1 MKRSLVLLIFLVALG
16 CSRGPEQEWVAAET
30 AYEEGQYQRA
40 LALAESAFE
49 RHPDAPAAR
58 RVLILSSAATG
69 DVGRGMTLLE
79 SITPPESATPLW
91 REFCLAVIAHSFQ
104 NENLFVR
111 SAAVKAIGE
120 MGDRTQIQRLIP
132 ALKDQETFVRF
143 FAVEALGQL
152 KGEEAIQLLMA
163 AGSDPDP
170 MVRIAAVKTLDE
182 MDAPARLFPFFE
194 GDTEATVKLFALAG
208 QARREGAEK
217 AAQQTAAAKLMAL
230 AEARPDDPAVPAA
243 FSRAKIK
250 TAVPHLLR
258 TLTHQEAQMR
268 MYAAEALGD
277 IADPSATPLLLTAL
291 KDDDAS
297 VRAAAAT
304 ALGKLGDAKATGPLT
319 ETLKEA
325 DLRVRL
331 SAAEGL
337 FYLGQIDWAP
347 YAEALRHEDYGIRH
361 AAIGSLRKIAKKGN
375 PQALEML
382 IAQRADA
389 APRVR
394 IAVVRAIGETG
405 NGATVPVLKELLKDE
420 DLAVRTYAAGN
431 LARLLKLP
439 S

>member
-1 MKRSLVLLIFLVALG
+1 MITRWIFLLICLIPPG
-16 CSRGPEQEWVAAET
+16 CTRGPEQEWVAAET

-58 RVLILSSAATG
+58 RMLVIASAATG
-69 DVGRGMTLLE
+69 QVGRGLALLE
-79 SITPPESATPLW
+79 GVTAKGSETPLL
-91 REFCLAVIAHSFQ
+91 RELCLSVIRHSFQ

-120 MGDRTQIQRLIP
+120 MGDRTQMQRLIP
-132 ALKDQETFVRF
+132 ALKDKEPFVRF

-182 MDAPARLFPFFE
+182 IDAPARLFSFFE
-194 GDTEATVKLFALAG
+194 GDTEAAVRLFALAG
-208 QARREGAEK
+208 QARREETGE
-217 AAQQTAAAKLMAL
+217 AAQQTATARLMTL
-230 AEARPDDPAVPAA
+230 AEERPNDPAVPAA

-250 TAVPHLLR
+250 TAVPHLIR
-258 TLTHQEAQMR
+258 TLTHHEAQMR
-268 MYAAEALGD
+268 MYAAEALGE
-277 IADPSATPLLLTAL
+277 IADPAAATPLLTAL

-304 ALGKLGDAKATGPLT
+304 ALGKLGDEKMSGPLT
-319 ETLKEA
+319 QTLKDA

-337 FYLGQIDWAP
+337 FYLGQTDLAP

-361 AAIGSLRKIAKKGN
+361 AAIGSLRKIAAAGD
-375 PQALEML
+375 PQALAL
-382 IAQRADA
+382 LVAQRTDS

-394 IAVVRAIGETG
+394 IAVVRAIGEAG
-405 NGATVPVLKELLKDE
+405 NRTTVPILKALLKDE

-431 LARLLKLP
+431 LVRLLAVK
-439 S
+439 